1 MRIAKARA
9 ALESGQVSID
19 RIAWEVG
26 YADVAAFRKSFQKL
40 TGMTP
45 AAYRQAF
52 GPARASGDSES
63 VP

>member
-1 MRIAKARA
+1 
-9 ALESGQVSID
+9 
-19 RIAWEVG
+19 VG

-52 GPARASGDSES
+52 GPARTTGINES